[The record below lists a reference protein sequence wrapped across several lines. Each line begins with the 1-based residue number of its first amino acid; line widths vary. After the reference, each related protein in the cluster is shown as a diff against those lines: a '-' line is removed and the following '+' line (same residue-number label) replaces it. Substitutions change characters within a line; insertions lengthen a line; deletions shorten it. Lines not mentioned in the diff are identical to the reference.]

1 MKIAKRLLLI
11 LMSAIM
17 MIEGGGCSMFVSES
31 QLKKTLEN
39 SLQEK
44 YDEEFSCLDVW
55 SNGGNSYWGVCS
67 PERNHDIRFKSLFL
81 SGGVISFDGYYS
93 ACVAEQI
100 EEMVQKRLE
109 NVFNDFYLHSYMTV
123 SLNSFEADD
132 IYAEY
137 VKNEQF
143 DIDKYVNSANE
154 KWSNGASITLIVLV
168 KSEADN
174 KCSFED
180 EYNKISDIVHEVE
193 NMGIRAITY
202 LKFLPQNVYSN
213 CVEYL
218 ETRANTNSTFDD
230 MVRDYPVKVSD
241 VNLNISF
248 EGEDATYVLI
258 TKEEYINQ
266 RKEVN

>member
-1 MKIAKRLLLI
+1 MKIAKKLLLI
-11 LMSAIM
+11 LMSAV
-17 MIEGGGCSMFVSES
+17 MIIGGGGCSMFVSES

-174 KCSFED
+174 E
-180 EYNKISDIVHEVE
+180 IV
-193 NMGIRAITY
+193 NNA
-202 LKFLPQNVYSN
+202 
-213 CVEYL
+213 
-218 ETRANTNSTFDD
+218 
-230 MVRDYPVKVSD
+230 
-241 VNLNISF
+241 
-248 EGEDATYVLI
+248 
-258 TKEEYINQ
+258 
-266 RKEVN
+266 